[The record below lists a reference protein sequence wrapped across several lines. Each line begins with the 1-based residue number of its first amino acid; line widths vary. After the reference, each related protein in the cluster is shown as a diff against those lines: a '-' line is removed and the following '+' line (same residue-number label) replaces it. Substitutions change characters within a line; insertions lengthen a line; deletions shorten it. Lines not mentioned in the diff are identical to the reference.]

1 MKIGDLA
8 QRTGMAASAIR
19 FYESS
24 GLLPPAKR
32 GANGYRLY
40 DEETLQRLLVIQ
52 IAQRLGFSLE
62 TLRRLAGHQGREMPH
77 DLVMQSLQARLS
89 EIDAMQKTLATQRRE
104 TETLMQQ
111 LQAQWQQGRCLELG
125 AGRPLAAQAV

>member
-32 GANGYRLY
+32 GANGYRQY
-40 DEETLQRLLVIQ
+40 DDETLQRLLVIQ

-77 DLVMQSLQARLS
+77 DLVMQSLQERLA
-89 EIDAMQKTLATQRRE
+89 EIDAMQKTLASQRQE

-125 AGRPLAAQAV
+125 AGAPMAMQAG